1 MSDCSGQHKFIHSE
15 NPESSFDSSSPNMHG
30 FHFNSR
36 FSGSKGILHSSHSTS
51 NWIICVDKL
60 PAKQLTSLP
69 GNVVDFLIGMIN
81 GINGKQTLAAIAALN
96 NSL

>member
-1 MSDCSGQHKFIHSE
+1 MSDCSGQHKFIQCES
-15 NPESSFDSSSPNMHG
+15 PESSFDSISPNIHS

-36 FSGSKGILHSSHSTS
+36 FSGSKGILHSSHSIS
-51 NWIICVDKL
+51 NWIICVDTL

-69 GNVVDFLIGMIN
+69 GNVVYFLIGMID
-81 GINGKQTLAAIAALN
+81 GIYGKQTLAAIAALN

>member
-1 MSDCSGQHKFIHSE
+1 
-15 NPESSFDSSSPNMHG
+15 
-30 FHFNSR
+30 
-36 FSGSKGILHSSHSTS
+36 
-51 NWIICVDKL
+51 VDKL